1 MRKKPVLTTLVAFL
15 VLFSGISVSSVSA
28 RSILGHDSAEQY
40 FALVVDLNRPDDDP
54 QTGANVIRDFFDEAN
69 EQEDTM
75 PEVNNEFFLS
85 YLNDSGFQV
94 LYTAMLEHSANVNVL
109 DPYEGE
115 VTRQFNQTAPFQ
127 ILAEHFLS
135 PRGRHVFITITYE
148 GLAAYTV
155 SPAPETPQENKL
167 SRDDEIFMGYTL
179 SGQFLLERL
188 SSVIDTEPYQ
198 WNAMPFFEYNEED
211 HSYMFGVTYTN
222 LLTAWYNL
230 DVSPKQPSDEIYLV
244 RAEHIRSFTL
254 LDELTFRYKVTFN
267 ETEDTLISNI
277 SSEYDIG
284 EVKLMG
290 ILYPIGNDKEI
301 TTALAL
307 AEDETID
314 GTVFGA
320 EEPWEFAPNHGIVL
334 YTDGKARGRI
344 TGLYAD
350 YGLGLSVL
358 SSMNIVRLDRHPR
371 LRLDE
376 GTAQEDLSEVDQD
389 INETVDVDVSEERV
403 FRTDFAAKPHY
414 TLDYLNGTQIPDLQV
429 FQTAIRARRL
439 HTQRMGHFHSI
450 TNHLLRR
457 LAMWIHPAIRQRLQS
472 DVRPVYDQLGDIGLN
487 LDHAILRIGIQF
499 PQWDGYRIIHD
510 PVFTAY
516 SVPQTITTSTPGIE
530 VSELESFMLGPSLL
544 IIIVTLTTPL
554 LLLARTRRNR

>member
-1 MRKKPVLTTLVAFL
+1 MRKKSVLTISVAFL
-15 VLFSGISVSSVSA
+15 VLLSGVSGSAASA
-28 RSILGHDSAEQY
+28 RSLLGHGSVEQY

-69 EQEDTM
+69 EQADTM

-94 LYTAMLEHSANVNVL
+94 LYTAMLEHSANVTVL

-135 PRGRHVFITITYE
+135 PGGRHVFVTITYE

-179 SGQFLLERL
+179 SSQVLLERL
-188 SSVIDTEPYQ
+188 SSVIDTELYQ
-198 WNAMPFFEYNEED
+198 WNAMPFFEYNEET

-222 LLTAWYNL
+222 LLTAWYHL
-230 DVSPKQPSDEIYLV
+230 DVSPKRPSDEIYLV
-244 RAEHIRSFTL
+244 RAEHIRCFTL

-267 ETEDTLISNI
+267 ETEDTVISNI

-290 ILYPIGNDKEI
+290 MLYLIGSDKEL
-301 TTALAL
+301 TTALEL
-307 AEDETID
+307 AEEETID

-320 EEPWEFAPNHGIVL
+320 EEPWMFAPNHGIVL
-334 YTDGKARGRI
+334 YTDGKARARI
-344 TGLYAD
+344 MGLYAD

-358 SSMNIVRLDRHPR
+358 SSMNIGQLDRPPR

-389 INETVDVDVSEERV
+389 INETIDVDVSDERV
-403 FRTDFAAKPHY
+403 FRTDFAVKPHY
-414 TLDYLNGTQIPDLQV
+414 TLDYLNGTQISNLPV

-439 HTQRMGHFHSI
+439 QTQRLGYFHHI
-450 TNHLLRR
+450 TNQLLRR
-457 LAMWIHPAIRQRLQS
+457 LAMWVHPAIRQRLQS
-472 DVRPVYDQLGDIGLN
+472 DVRPVNDQLGDIGLD
-487 LDHAILRIGIQF
+487 LDRAILRIGIQF
-499 PQWDGYRIIHD
+499 PQWDGSRIIHD

-516 SVPQTITTSTPGIE
+516 SAPSTMVTSTPGIE
-530 VSELESFMLGPSLL
+530 VSELERFMLGSSLVV
-544 IIIVTLTTPL
+544 IIATLT
-554 LLLARTRRNR
+554 